1 MLDIN
6 QYTLISEIRTTPL
19 TVKVIPNPV
28 RNRAIIQLEGEHI
41 QDAAWLKVYDINGN
55 VVLRQQIKQSVEQ
68 IYVSKMPAG
77 TYVYEVLSNIGQQLF
92 NGKIIVLH

>member
-1 MLDIN
+1 MPRNGWEEPYLA
-6 QYTLISEIRTTPL
+6 TKETGRT
-19 TVKVIPNPV
+19 
-28 RNRAIIQLEGEHI
+28 
-41 QDAAWLKVYDINGN
+41 AAWLKVYDINSN

-68 IYVSKMPAG
+68 IDVSKMPAG